1 MELGLSGLA
10 SGFDWRTLVNQ
21 LADVERTPQKRL
33 RTEQSALFNRNNAYG
48 SIKTQLA
55 VLKNRTD
62 NLSSNDVLQARKATV
77 SDSTI
82 LSATASAGASSGTYA
97 FNVTQLATASKTVGT
112 SGIGDNL
119 YPTNN
124 VTSGTLASKGFNPPI
139 SAGTITVDGKQITID
154 PTVDTLDDIFERI
167 DDATDDNI
175 NGSYSASTDKIT
187 LKRLGEGEGEDPLVV
202 GSATDTS
209 NFLSVARLSNNGTN
223 ELVSASSLGSIT
235 PASVLSSANFQTAV
249 SDGGAGAG
257 EFKINGVSI
266 AFNASSDSVQN
277 LMDRINV
284 SAAGVNIS
292 YDRVNDQFSLT
303 NKVTGNLGVALE
315 DVTGNFLAAAGLASG
330 STFTAGNDALYTIN
344 GGSVL
349 SSHSNTLNEETTGI
363 EGLSIAL
370 LKTGTSTISLAS
382 DSSAI
387 KGAIKSFIEDY
398 NRAQSTIDSLTSS
411 STDSVGKV
419 TRSTLAGD
427 SDANEI
433 ASKLRA
439 IAFNQA
445 TGLTG
450 TLNSL
455 AKIGIDTTGTT
466 DQLTLENEAALDDA
480 IANNLSGLKTLFND
494 PDKGIATK
502 LKAYLEKTIG
512 EDGSLIARQDAL
524 TKQSS
529 EIDLQVTDLEKRV
542 QANRLRLID
551 GFVRMETAQQSINQ
565 QLKFLQQRFG
575 GTQ

>member
-21 LADVERTPQKRL
+21 LADVERSPQKRL
-33 RTEQSALFNRNNAYG
+33 RAEQGTLFNRNNAFG
-48 SIKTQLA
+48 SIKTQLS
-55 VLKNRTD
+55 VLKNRTE

-82 LSATASAGASSGTYA
+82 LSATASAGAASGTYA
-97 FNVTQLATASKTVGT
+97 FNVTQLATASKTAGALGVGA
-112 SGIGDNL
+112 NL
-119 YPTNN
+119 YSSTN
-124 VTSGTLASKGFNPPI
+124 VSSGMLASKGFNPPI

-154 PTVDTLDDIFERI
+154 PTVDTLKDVFDRI
-167 DDATDDNI
+167 DTATTSNIKGSYDAT
-175 NGSYSASTDKIT
+175 TDKIT
-187 LKRLGEGEGEDPLVV
+187 LKRLGGGGASLVV

-223 ELVSASSLGSIT
+223 ELVSASSLGSVT
-235 PASVLSSANFQTAV
+235 PANTLSSANFQTAV
-249 SDGGAGAG
+249 SDGGSGTG

-277 LMDRINV
+277 LMDRINA
-284 SAAGVNIS
+284 SAAGVNMS
-292 YDRVNDQFSLT
+292 YDRVNDQFTLT
-303 NKVTGNLGVALE
+303 NKVTGNLGVAVE

-330 STFTAGNDALYTIN
+330 STFIAGNDALYTIN

-349 SSHSNTLNEETTGI
+349 NSHSNTLTEETTGI

-382 DSSAI
+382 DTSAI
-387 KGAIKSFIEDY
+387 KGAIKNFIEDY

-411 STDSVGKV
+411 STDSAGKV

-427 SDANEI
+427 TDANEI

-439 IAFNQA
+439 ISYNQA

-455 AKIGIDTTGTT
+455 AKIGIETTGTT
-466 DQLTLENEAALDDA
+466 DQLKLENEAALDNA
-480 IANNLSGLKTLFND
+480 IANNLSELKTLFND

-512 EDGSLIARQDAL
+512 EDGSLITRQDAL

-529 EIDLQVTDLEKRV
+529 AIDTQVTDLEKRV
-542 QANRLRLID
+542 QSNRQRLID
-551 GFVRMETAQQSINQ
+551 SFVQMETAQQTINQ

>member
-21 LADVERTPQKRL
+21 LADVERSPQKRL
-33 RTEQSALFNRNNAYG
+33 RAEQGTLFNRNNAFG
-48 SIKTQLA
+48 SIKTQLS
-55 VLKNRTD
+55 VLKNRTE

-77 SDSTI
+77 SDSSI
-82 LSATASAGASSGTYA
+82 LSATASAGAASGTYA
-97 FNVTQLATASKTVGT
+97 FNVTQLATASKTAGALGVGA
-112 SGIGDNL
+112 NL
-119 YPTNN
+119 YSSTN
-124 VTSGTLASKGFNPPI
+124 VSSGMLASKGFNPPI

-154 PTVDTLDDIFERI
+154 PTVDTLKDVFDRI
-167 DDATDDNI
+167 DTATTSNIKGSYDAT
-175 NGSYSASTDKIT
+175 TDKIT
-187 LKRLGEGEGEDPLVV
+187 LKRLGGGGASLVV

-209 NFLSVARLSNNGTN
+209 NFLSVARLSNNGTS

-235 PASVLSSANFQTAV
+235 PANVLSSANFQTAV

-277 LMDRINV
+277 LMDRINA
-284 SAAGVNIS
+284 SAAGVNMS
-292 YDRVNDQFSLT
+292 YDRVNDQFTLT
-303 NKVTGNLGVALE
+303 NKVTGNLGVAVE

-330 STFTAGNDALYTIN
+330 STFIAGNDALYTIN

-349 SSHSNTLNEETTGI
+349 NSHSNTLTEETTGI

-382 DSSAI
+382 DTSAI
-387 KGAIKSFIEDY
+387 KGAIKNFIEDY

-411 STDSVGKV
+411 STDSAGKV

-427 SDANEI
+427 TDANEI

-439 IAFNQA
+439 ISYNQA

-455 AKIGIDTTGTT
+455 AKIGIDTTGDS
-466 DQLTLENEAALDDA
+466 DQLTLGDETALDDA
-480 IANNLSGLKTLFND
+480 IANHLSELKTLFND
-494 PDKGIATK
+494 PDKGIATQ
-502 LKAYLEKTIG
+502 LNAYLEKMIG
-512 EDGSLIARQDAL
+512 EDGALITKQDAL

-529 EIDLQVTDLEKRV
+529 AIDTQVTDLEKRV
-542 QANRLRLID
+542 QSNRQRLID
-551 GFVRMETAQQSINQ
+551 SFVQMETAQQTINQ

>member
-21 LADVERTPQKRL
+21 LADVERSPQKRL
-33 RTEQSALFNRNNAYG
+33 RAEQGTLFNRNNAFG
-48 SIKTQLA
+48 SIKTQLS

-82 LSATASAGASSGTYA
+82 LSATASAGTASGTYA
-97 FNVTQLATASKTVGT
+97 FNVTQLATASKTAGALGVGA
-112 SGIGDNL
+112 NL
-119 YPTNN
+119 YSSTN
-124 VTSGTLASKGFNPPI
+124 VSSGTLASKGFNPPI
-139 SAGTITVDGKQITID
+139 SAGTITVDGQQITID
-154 PTVDTLDDIFERI
+154 PTVDTLKDVFDRI
-167 DDATDDNI
+167 DAATTSNIKGSYDAT
-175 NGSYSASTDKIT
+175 TDTIT
-187 LKRLGEGEGEDPLVV
+187 LKRLGGGGASLVV

-223 ELVSASSLGSIT
+223 ELVSASSLGSVT
-235 PASVLSSANFQTAV
+235 PANALSSANFQTTV
-249 SDGGAGAG
+249 SDGGAGTG

-277 LMDRINV
+277 LMDRINA
-284 SAAGVNIS
+284 SAAGVNMS
-292 YDRVNDQFSLT
+292 YDRVNDQFTLT
-303 NKVTGNLGVALE
+303 NKVTGNLGVAVE
-315 DVTGNFLAAAGLASG
+315 DVTGNFLAAAGLVTG
-330 STFTAGNDALYTIN
+330 SSFIAGNDALFTIN

-349 SSHSNTLNEETTGI
+349 NSHSNSLTEETTGI
-363 EGLSIAL
+363 DGLSIAL

-382 DSSAI
+382 DTSAI
-387 KGAIKSFIEDY
+387 KGAIKNFIEDY

-411 STDSVGKV
+411 STDSAGKV

-427 SDANEI
+427 TDANEI

-439 IAFNQA
+439 ISYNQA

-455 AKIGIDTTGTT
+455 AKIGIDTNGDS
-466 DQLTLENEAALDDA
+466 DQLTLNDETALDDA
-480 IANNLSGLKTLFND
+480 IANHLSELKNLFND
-494 PDKGIATK
+494 PDKGIATQ
-502 LKAYLEKTIG
+502 LNAYLEKMIG
-512 EDGSLIARQDAL
+512 DDGAVITKQDAL

-529 EIDLQVTDLEKRV
+529 EIDIQVTDLEKRV
-542 QANRLRLID
+542 QSNRQRLID
-551 GFVRMETAQQSINQ
+551 SFVQMETAQQTINQ

-575 GTQ
+575 TA

>member
-33 RTEQSALFNRNNAYG
+33 RSEQSTLFNRNNAYG

-62 NLSSNDVLQARKATV
+62 NLNSNDVLQARKATV

-82 LSATASAGASSGTYA
+82 LSATASAGAASGTYA

-112 SGIGDNL
+112 SGIGANL
-119 YPTNN
+119 YPSNN
-124 VTSGTLASKGFNPPI
+124 VNSGTLASKGFNPPI

-154 PTVDTLDDIFERI
+154 PTVDTLADVFDRI
-167 DDATDDNI
+167 DAATTSNI
-175 NGSYSASTDKIT
+175 QGTYSASTDTIT
-187 LKRLGEGEGEDPLVV
+187 LKRLGGGGVPLVV

-387 KGAIKSFIEDY
+387 KGAIKNFIEDY

-411 STDSVGKV
+411 STDSAGKV

-427 SDANEI
+427 SDTNEI

-466 DQLTLENEAALDDA
+466 DQLTLKDEAALDNA
-480 IANNLSGLKTLFND
+480 IANNLSELKTLFND

-502 LKAYLEKTIG
+502 LKAYIEKTIG

-542 QANRLRLID
+542 QSNRLRLID
-551 GFVRMETAQQSINQ
+551 SFVRMETAQQSINQ

>member
-21 LADVERTPQKRL
+21 LADVERSPQKRL
-33 RTEQSALFNRNNAYG
+33 RAEQGTLFNRNNAFG
-48 SIKTQLA
+48 SIKTQLS

-82 LSATASAGASSGTYA
+82 LSATASAGTASGTYA
-97 FNVTQLATASKTVGT
+97 FNVTQLATASKTAGALGVGA
-112 SGIGDNL
+112 NL
-119 YPTNN
+119 YSSTN
-124 VTSGTLASKGFNPPI
+124 VSSGTLASKGFNPPI

-154 PTVDTLDDIFERI
+154 PTVDTLKDVFDRI
-167 DDATDDNI
+167 DAATTSNIKGSYDAT
-175 NGSYSASTDKIT
+175 TDTIT
-187 LKRLGEGEGEDPLVV
+187 LKRLGGGGASLVV

-223 ELVSASSLGSIT
+223 ELVSASSLGSVT
-235 PASVLSSANFQTAV
+235 PANALSSANFQTTV
-249 SDGGAGAG
+249 SDGGAGTG

-277 LMDRINV
+277 LMDRINA
-284 SAAGVNIS
+284 SAAGVNMS
-292 YDRVNDQFSLT
+292 YDRINDQFTLT
-303 NKVTGNLGVALE
+303 NKVTGNLGVAVE
-315 DVTGNFLAAAGLASG
+315 DVTGNFLAAAGLVTG
-330 STFTAGNDALYTIN
+330 SSFIAGNDALFTIN

-349 SSHSNTLNEETTGI
+349 NSHSNSLTEETTGI
-363 EGLSIAL
+363 DGVSIAL

-382 DSSAI
+382 DTSAI
-387 KGAIKSFIEDY
+387 KGAIKNFIEDY

-411 STDSVGKV
+411 STDSAGKV

-427 SDANEI
+427 TDANEI

-439 IAFNQA
+439 ISYNQA

-455 AKIGIDTTGTT
+455 AKIGIDTNGDS
-466 DQLTLENEAALDDA
+466 DQLTLNDETALDDA
-480 IANNLSGLKTLFND
+480 IANHLSELKNLFND
-494 PDKGIATK
+494 PDKGIATQ
-502 LKAYLEKTIG
+502 LNAYLEKMIG
-512 EDGSLIARQDAL
+512 DDGAVITKQDAL

-529 EIDLQVTDLEKRV
+529 EIDIQVTDLEKRV
-542 QANRLRLID
+542 QSNRQRLID
-551 GFVRMETAQQSINQ
+551 SFVQMETAQQTINQ

-575 GTQ
+575 TA

>member
-33 RTEQSALFNRNNAYG
+33 RAEQSTLFNRNNAFG

-62 NLSSNDVLQARKATV
+62 SLSSNNVLQARKATV

-82 LSATASAGASSGTYA
+82 LSATASAGAASGTYT
-97 FNVTQLATASKTVGT
+97 FDVTQLATASKTVGT
-112 SGIGDNL
+112 SGIGANL

-154 PTVDTLDDIFERI
+154 PTVDTLDDIFDRI
-167 DDATDDNI
+167 DAATTSNI
-175 NGSYSASTDKIT
+175 QGTYSASTDTIT
-187 LKRLGEGEGEDPLVV
+187 LRRLGGGGAPLVV

-257 EFKINGVSI
+257 AFKINGVSI

-277 LMDRINV
+277 LMDRINA
-284 SAAGVNIS
+284 SAAGVN
-292 YDRVNDQFSLT
+292 QFSLT

-315 DVTGNFLAAAGLASG
+315 DVTGNFLAAAGLTSG
-330 STFTAGNDALYTIN
+330 ATFTAGNDALYTIN

-349 SSHSNTLNEETTGI
+349 NSHSNTLTEETTGI

-466 DQLTLENEAALDDA
+466 DQLTLENEAALDNA

-512 EDGSLIARQDAL
+512 DDGTLIARQDAL

-575 GTQ
+575 GAQ

>member
-21 LADVERTPQKRL
+21 LADVERSPQKRL
-33 RTEQSALFNRNNAYG
+33 RAEQGTLFNRNNAFG
-48 SIKTQLA
+48 SIKTQLS
-55 VLKNRTD
+55 VLKNRTE

-77 SDSTI
+77 SDSSI
-82 LSATASAGASSGTYA
+82 LSATASAGAASGTYA
-97 FNVTQLATASKTVGT
+97 FNVTQLATASKTAGALGVGA
-112 SGIGDNL
+112 NL
-119 YPTNN
+119 YSSTN
-124 VTSGTLASKGFNPPI
+124 VSSGMLASKGFNPPI

-154 PTVDTLDDIFERI
+154 PTVDTLKDVFDRI
-167 DDATDDNI
+167 DTATTSNIKGSYDAT
-175 NGSYSASTDKIT
+175 TDTIT
-187 LKRLGEGEGEDPLVV
+187 LKRLGGGGASLVV

-277 LMDRINV
+277 LMDRINA
-284 SAAGVNIS
+284 SAAGVNMS
-292 YDRVNDQFSLT
+292 YDRVNDQFTLT
-303 NKVTGNLGVALE
+303 NKVTGNLGVAVE

-330 STFTAGNDALYTIN
+330 STFIAGNDALYTIN

-349 SSHSNTLNEETTGI
+349 NSHSNTLTEETTGI

-382 DSSAI
+382 DTSAI
-387 KGAIKSFIEDY
+387 KGAIKNFIEDY

-411 STDSVGKV
+411 STDSAGKV

-427 SDANEI
+427 TDANEI

-439 IAFNQA
+439 ISYNQA

-455 AKIGIDTTGTT
+455 AKIGIETTGTT
-466 DQLTLENEAALDDA
+466 DQLKLENETALDDA
-480 IANNLSGLKTLFND
+480 IANHLSELKTLFND
-494 PDKGIATK
+494 PDKGIATQ
-502 LKAYLEKTIG
+502 LNAYLEKMIG
-512 EDGSLIARQDAL
+512 EDGAVITKQDAL

-529 EIDLQVTDLEKRV
+529 AIDTQVTDLEKRV
-542 QANRLRLID
+542 QSNRQRLID
-551 GFVRMETAQQSINQ
+551 SFVQMETAQQTINQ

>member
-33 RTEQSALFNRNNAYG
+33 RAEQSTLFNRNNAFG

-62 NLSSNDVLQARKATV
+62 SLSSNNVLQARKATV

-82 LSATASAGASSGTYA
+82 LSATASAGAASGTYT
-97 FNVTQLATASKTVGT
+97 FDVTQLATASKTVGT
-112 SGIGDNL
+112 SGIGANL

-124 VTSGTLASKGFNPPI
+124 VNSGTLASKGFNPPI
-139 SAGTITVDGKQITID
+139 SPGTITVDGAQVTID
-154 PTVDTLDDIFERI
+154 PAVDTLQDVFDRI
-167 DDATDDNI
+167 DAAAPGNI
-175 NGSYSASTDKIT
+175 QGSYSATTDTIT
-187 LKRLGEGEGEDPLVV
+187 LRRVGGGGAPLVI

-223 ELVSASSLGSIT
+223 QIDSSSSLGSIT

-257 EFKINGVSI
+257 AFKINGVSI

-277 LMDRINV
+277 LMDRINA

-315 DVTGNFLAAAGLASG
+315 DVTGNFLAAAGLTSG
-330 STFTAGNDALYTIN
+330 ATFTAGNDALYTIN

-349 SSHSNTLNEETTGI
+349 NSHSNTLTEETTGI

-466 DQLTLENEAALDDA
+466 DQLTLEDEAALDNA
-480 IANNLSGLKTLFND
+480 IANHLSELKTLFND

-512 EDGSLIARQDAL
+512 DDGTLIARQDAL

-551 GFVRMETAQQSINQ
+551 GFVQMETAQQSINQ

-575 GTQ
+575 GAQ

>member
-21 LADVERTPQKRL
+21 LADVERSPQKRL
-33 RTEQSALFNRNNAYG
+33 RAEQGTLFNRNNAFG
-48 SIKTQLA
+48 SIKTQLS
-55 VLKNRTD
+55 VLKNRTE

-77 SDSTI
+77 SDSSI
-82 LSATASAGASSGTYA
+82 LSATASAGAASGTYA
-97 FNVTQLATASKTVGT
+97 FNVTQLATASKTAGALGVGA
-112 SGIGDNL
+112 NL
-119 YPTNN
+119 YSSTN
-124 VTSGTLASKGFNPPI
+124 VSSGMLASKGFNPPI

-154 PTVDTLDDIFERI
+154 PTVDTLKDVFDRI
-167 DDATDDNI
+167 DTATTSNIKGSYDAT
-175 NGSYSASTDKIT
+175 TDKIT
-187 LKRLGEGEGEDPLVV
+187 LKRLGGGGASLVV

-223 ELVSASSLGSIT
+223 ELVSASSLGSVT
-235 PASVLSSANFQTAV
+235 PANALSSANFQTAI
-249 SDGGAGAG
+249 SDGGSGTG

-277 LMDRINV
+277 LMDRINA
-284 SAAGVNIS
+284 SAAGVNMS
-292 YDRVNDQFSLT
+292 YDRVNDQFTLT
-303 NKVTGNLGVALE
+303 NKVTGNLGVAVE

-330 STFTAGNDALYTIN
+330 STFIAGNDALYTIN

-349 SSHSNTLNEETTGI
+349 NSHSNTLTEETTGI

-382 DSSAI
+382 DTSAI
-387 KGAIKSFIEDY
+387 KGAIKNFIEDY

-411 STDSVGKV
+411 STDSAGKV

-427 SDANEI
+427 TDANEI

-439 IAFNQA
+439 ISYNQA

-455 AKIGIDTTGTT
+455 AKIGIETTGTT
-466 DQLTLENEAALDDA
+466 DQLKLENEAALDNA
-480 IANNLSGLKTLFND
+480 IANNLSELKTLFND

-512 EDGSLIARQDAL
+512 EDGSLITKQDAL

-529 EIDLQVTDLEKRV
+529 AIDTQVTDLEKRV
-542 QANRLRLID
+542 QSNRQRLID
-551 GFVRMETAQQSINQ
+551 SFVQMETAQQTINQ

>member
-21 LADVERTPQKRL
+21 LADVERSPQKRL
-33 RTEQSALFNRNNAYG
+33 RAEQGTLFNRNNAFG
-48 SIKTQLA
+48 SIKTQLS

-82 LSATASAGASSGTYA
+82 LSATASAGTASGTYA
-97 FNVTQLATASKTVGT
+97 FNVTQLATASKTAGALGVGA
-112 SGIGDNL
+112 NL
-119 YPTNN
+119 YSSTN
-124 VTSGTLASKGFNPPI
+124 VSSGTLASKGFNPPI

-154 PTVDTLDDIFERI
+154 PTVDTLKDVFDRI
-167 DDATDDNI
+167 DAATTSNIKGSYDAT
-175 NGSYSASTDKIT
+175 TDTIT
-187 LKRLGEGEGEDPLVV
+187 LKRLGGGGASLVV

-223 ELVSASSLGSIT
+223 ELVSASSLGSVT
-235 PASVLSSANFQTAV
+235 PANALSSANFQTTV
-249 SDGGAGAG
+249 SDGGAGTG

-277 LMDRINV
+277 LMDRINA
-284 SAAGVNIS
+284 SAAGVNMS
-292 YDRVNDQFSLT
+292 YDRINDQFTLT
-303 NKVTGNLGVALE
+303 NKVTGNLGVAVE
-315 DVTGNFLAAAGLASG
+315 DVTGNFLAAAGLVTG
-330 STFTAGNDALYTIN
+330 SSFIAGNDALFTIN

-349 SSHSNTLNEETTGI
+349 NSHSNSLTEETTGI
-363 EGLSIAL
+363 DGLSIAL
-370 LKTGTSTISLAS
+370 LKTGTSTLSLAS
-382 DSSAI
+382 DTSAI
-387 KGAIKSFIEDY
+387 KGAIKNFIEDY

-411 STDSVGKV
+411 STDSAGKV

-427 SDANEI
+427 TDANEI

-439 IAFNQA
+439 ISYNQS

-455 AKIGIDTTGTT
+455 AKIGIDTNGDS
-466 DQLTLENEAALDDA
+466 DQLTLNDETALDDA
-480 IANNLSGLKTLFND
+480 IANHLSELKNLFND
-494 PDKGIATK
+494 SDKGIATQ
-502 LKAYLEKTIG
+502 LNAYLEKMIG
-512 EDGSLIARQDAL
+512 DDGAVITKQDAL

-529 EIDLQVTDLEKRV
+529 EIDIQVTDLEKRV
-542 QANRLRLID
+542 QSNRQRLID
-551 GFVRMETAQQSINQ
+551 SFVQMETAQQTINQ

-575 GTQ
+575 TA

>member
-21 LADVERTPQKRL
+21 LADVERSPQKRL
-33 RTEQSALFNRNNAYG
+33 RAEQGTLFNRNNAFG
-48 SIKTQLA
+48 SIKTQLS

-82 LSATASAGASSGTYA
+82 LSATASAGAASGTYA
-97 FNVTQLATASKTVGT
+97 FNVTQLATASKTAGALGVGA
-112 SGIGDNL
+112 NL
-119 YPTNN
+119 YSSTN
-124 VTSGTLASKGFNPPI
+124 VSSGTLASKGFNPPI

-154 PTVDTLDDIFERI
+154 PTVDTLKDVFDRI
-167 DDATDDNI
+167 DAATTSNIKGVYDAT
-175 NGSYSASTDKIT
+175 TDTIT
-187 LKRLGEGEGEDPLVV
+187 LKRVGSSDPLVV

-209 NFLSVARLSNNGTN
+209 NFLSVARLSNNGTS
-223 ELVSASSLGSIT
+223 ELTSPSSLGSIT
-235 PASVLSSANFQTAV
+235 PANTLSLANFQTAV

-257 EFKINGVSI
+257 AFKINGVSI

-277 LMDRINV
+277 LIDRINA
-284 SAAGVNIS
+284 SAAGVSMS
-292 YDRVNDQFSLT
+292 YDRVNDQFTLT
-303 NKVTGNLGVALE
+303 NKVTGNLGVAVE
-315 DVTGNFLAAAGLASG
+315 DVTGNFLAAAGLATG
-330 STFTAGNDALYTIN
+330 STFIAGNDALYTIN

-349 SSHSNTLNEETTGI
+349 SSHSNTLTEETTGI

-370 LKTGTSTISLAS
+370 LKTGASTLSLAS

-387 KGAIKSFIEDY
+387 KGAIKNFIEDY

-411 STDSVGKV
+411 STDSAGKV

-427 SDANEI
+427 TDANEI

-439 IAFNQA
+439 ISYNQA

-455 AKIGIDTTGTT
+455 AKIGIDTTGDS
-466 DQLTLENEAALDDA
+466 DQLTLGDETALDDA
-480 IANNLSGLKTLFND
+480 IANHLSELKTLFND
-494 PDKGIATK
+494 PDKGIATQ
-502 LKAYLEKTIG
+502 LNAYLEKMIG
-512 EDGSLIARQDAL
+512 DDGAVITKQDAL

-529 EIDLQVTDLEKRV
+529 EIDIQVTDLEKRV
-542 QANRLRLID
+542 QSNRQRLID
-551 GFVRMETAQQSINQ
+551 SFVQMETAQQTINQ

-575 GTQ
+575 TA

>member
-21 LADVERTPQKRL
+21 LADVERSPQKRL
-33 RTEQSALFNRNNAYG
+33 RAEQGTLFNRNNAFG
-48 SIKTQLA
+48 SIKTQLS

-62 NLSSNDVLQARKATV
+62 NLSSNDVLQARKATT

-82 LSATASAGASSGTYA
+82 LSATASAGTASGTYA
-97 FNVTQLATASKTVGT
+97 FDITQLATASKTAGSLGVGA
-112 SGIGDNL
+112 NL
-119 YPTNN
+119 YPTNV

-154 PTVDTLDDIFERI
+154 PTVDTLKDIFVKI
-167 DDATDDNI
+167 DAATSLTVQGSYDAT
-175 NGSYSASTDKIT
+175 TDKIT
-187 LKRLGEGEGEDPLVV
+187 LKRVGSSDPLVV

-209 NFLSVARLSNNGTN
+209 NFLSVARLSNNGTS
-223 ELVSASSLGSIT
+223 ELTSPSNLGSIT
-235 PASVLSSANFQTAV
+235 PANALSSANFRTAV

-257 EFKINGVSI
+257 AFKINGVSI

-277 LMDRINV
+277 LMDRINA
-284 SAAGVNIS
+284 SAAGVNMS
-292 YDRVNDQFSLT
+292 YDRINDQFTLT
-303 NKVTGNLGVALE
+303 NKVTGNLGVAVE
-315 DVTGNFLAAAGLASG
+315 DVTGNFLAAAGLVTG
-330 STFTAGNDALYTIN
+330 STFIAGNDALFTIN

-349 SSHSNTLNEETTGI
+349 NSHSNTLTEETTGI
-363 EGLSIAL
+363 DGLSIAL
-370 LKTGTSTISLAS
+370 LKTGTSTLSLAS

-387 KGAIKSFIEDY
+387 KGAIKNFIEDY

-411 STDSVGKV
+411 STDSAGKV

-427 SDANEI
+427 TDANEI

-439 IAFNQA
+439 ISYNQS

-455 AKIGIDTTGTT
+455 AKIGIDTNGDS
-466 DQLTLENEAALDDA
+466 DQLTLNDETALDDA
-480 IANNLSGLKTLFND
+480 IANHLSELKTLFND
-494 PDKGIATK
+494 PDKGIATQ
-502 LKAYLEKTIG
+502 LNAYLEKMIG
-512 EDGSLIARQDAL
+512 DDGAVITKQDAL

-529 EIDLQVTDLEKRV
+529 EIDIQVTDLEKRV
-542 QANRLRLID
+542 QSNRQRLID
-551 GFVRMETAQQSINQ
+551 SFVQMETAQQTINQ

-575 GTQ
+575 TA

>member
-21 LADVERTPQKRL
+21 LADVERSPQKRL
-33 RTEQSALFNRNNAYG
+33 RAEQGTLFNRNNAFG
-48 SIKTQLA
+48 SIKTQLS
-55 VLKNRTD
+55 VLKNRTE

-77 SDSTI
+77 SDSSI
-82 LSATASAGASSGTYA
+82 LSATASAGAASGTYA
-97 FNVTQLATASKTVGT
+97 FNVTQLATASKTAGALGVGA
-112 SGIGDNL
+112 NL
-119 YPTNN
+119 YSSTN
-124 VTSGTLASKGFNPPI
+124 VSSGMLASKGFNPPI

-154 PTVDTLDDIFERI
+154 PTVDTLKDVFDRI
-167 DDATDDNI
+167 DTATTSNIKGSYDAT
-175 NGSYSASTDKIT
+175 TDTIT
-187 LKRLGEGEGEDPLVV
+187 LKRLGGGGASLVV

-223 ELVSASSLGSIT
+223 ELVSASSLGSVT
-235 PASVLSSANFQTAV
+235 PANTLSSANFQTAV
-249 SDGGAGAG
+249 SDGGSGTG

-277 LMDRINV
+277 LMDRINA
-284 SAAGVNIS
+284 SAAGVNMS
-292 YDRVNDQFSLT
+292 YDRVNDQFTLT
-303 NKVTGNLGVALE
+303 NKVTGNLGVAVE

-330 STFTAGNDALYTIN
+330 STFIAGNDALYTIN

-349 SSHSNTLNEETTGI
+349 NSHSNTLTEETTGI

-382 DSSAI
+382 DTSAI
-387 KGAIKSFIEDY
+387 KGAIKNFIEDY

-411 STDSVGKV
+411 STDSAGKV

-427 SDANEI
+427 TDANEI

-439 IAFNQA
+439 ISYNQA

-455 AKIGIDTTGTT
+455 AKIGIETTGTT
-466 DQLTLENEAALDDA
+466 DQLKLENEAALDNA
-480 IANNLSGLKTLFND
+480 IANNLSELKTLFND

-512 EDGSLIARQDAL
+512 EDGSLITRQDAL

-529 EIDLQVTDLEKRV
+529 AIDTQVTDLEKRV
-542 QANRLRLID
+542 QSNRQRLID
-551 GFVRMETAQQSINQ
+551 SFVQMETAQQTINQ

>member
-33 RTEQSALFNRNNAYG
+33 RSEQSTLFNRNNAYG

-167 DDATDDNI
+167 DDATTSNI
-175 NGSYSASTDKIT
+175 QGTYSASTDKIT
-187 LKRLGEGEGEDPLVV
+187 LKRLGGGGVPLVV

-277 LMDRINV
+277 LMDRINA

-292 YDRVNDQFSLT
+292 YDRINDQFSLT

-330 STFTAGNDALYTIN
+330 STFSAGNDALYTIN

-387 KGAIKSFIEDY
+387 KGAIRNFIEDY

-411 STDSVGKV
+411 STDSAGKV

-427 SDANEI
+427 SDTNEI

-466 DQLTLENEAALDDA
+466 DQLTLKDEAALDNA
-480 IANNLSGLKTLFND
+480 IANNLSELKTLFND

-542 QANRLRLID
+542 QSNRLRLID
-551 GFVRMETAQQSINQ
+551 SFVKMETAQQSINQ

>member
-21 LADVERTPQKRL
+21 LADVERSPQKRL
-33 RTEQSALFNRNNAYG
+33 RAEQGTLFNRNNAFG
-48 SIKTQLA
+48 SIKTQLS

-62 NLSSNDVLQARKATV
+62 NLSSNDVLQARKATT

-82 LSATASAGASSGTYA
+82 LSATASAGTASGTYA
-97 FNVTQLATASKTVGT
+97 FDITQLATASKTAGSLGVGA
-112 SGIGDNL
+112 NL
-119 YPTNN
+119 YPTNV

-154 PTVDTLDDIFERI
+154 PTVDTLKDIFVKI
-167 DDATDDNI
+167 DAATSLTVQGSYDAT
-175 NGSYSASTDKIT
+175 TDKIT
-187 LKRLGEGEGEDPLVV
+187 LKRVGSSDPLVV

-209 NFLSVARLSNNGTN
+209 NFLSVARLSNNGTS
-223 ELVSASSLGSIT
+223 ELTSPSNLGSIT
-235 PASVLSSANFQTAV
+235 PANALSSANFRTAV

-257 EFKINGVSI
+257 AFKINGVSI

-277 LMDRINV
+277 LMDRINA
-284 SAAGVNIS
+284 SAAGVNMS

-303 NKVTGNLGVALE
+303 NKVTGNLGVAVE
-315 DVTGNFLAAAGLASG
+315 DITGNFLAAAGLATG
-330 STFTAGNDALYTIN
+330 STFIAGNDALFTIN

-349 SSHSNTLNEETTGI
+349 NSHSNTLTEETTGI
-363 EGLSIAL
+363 DGLSIAL
-370 LKTGTSTISLAS
+370 LKTGTSTLSLAS

-387 KGAIKSFIEDY
+387 KGAIKNFIEDY

-411 STDSVGKV
+411 STDSAGKV

-427 SDANEI
+427 TDANEI

-439 IAFNQA
+439 ISYNQA

-455 AKIGIDTTGTT
+455 AKIGIDTNGDS
-466 DQLTLENEAALDDA
+466 DQLTLNDETALDDA
-480 IANNLSGLKTLFND
+480 IANHLSELKTLFND
-494 PDKGIATK
+494 PDKGIATQ
-502 LKAYLEKTIG
+502 LNAYLEKMIG
-512 EDGSLIARQDAL
+512 DDGAVITKQDAL

-529 EIDLQVTDLEKRV
+529 EIDIQVTDLEKRV
-542 QANRLRLID
+542 QSNRQRLID
-551 GFVRMETAQQSINQ
+551 SFVQMETAQQTINQ

-575 GTQ
+575 TA

>member
-21 LADVERTPQKRL
+21 LADVERSPQKRL
-33 RTEQSALFNRNNAYG
+33 RAEQGTLFNRNNAFG
-48 SIKTQLA
+48 SIKTQLS

-77 SDSTI
+77 SDSSI
-82 LSATASAGASSGTYA
+82 LSATASAGAASGTYA
-97 FNVTQLATASKTVGT
+97 FNVTQLATASKTAGALGVGA
-112 SGIGDNL
+112 NL
-119 YPTNN
+119 YSSTN
-124 VTSGTLASKGFNPPI
+124 VSSGMLASKGFNPPI

-154 PTVDTLDDIFERI
+154 PTVDTLKDVFDRI
-167 DDATDDNI
+167 DTATTSNIKGSYDAT
-175 NGSYSASTDKIT
+175 TDKIT
-187 LKRLGEGEGEDPLVV
+187 LKRLGGGGASLVV

-235 PASVLSSANFQTAV
+235 PANVLSSANFQTAV

-277 LMDRINV
+277 LMDRINA
-284 SAAGVNIS
+284 SAAGVNMS
-292 YDRVNDQFSLT
+292 YDRVNDQFTLT
-303 NKVTGNLGVALE
+303 NKVTGNLGVAVE

-330 STFTAGNDALYTIN
+330 STFIAGNDALYTIN

-349 SSHSNTLNEETTGI
+349 NSHSNTLTEETTGI

-382 DSSAI
+382 DTSAI
-387 KGAIKSFIEDY
+387 KGAIKNFIEDY

-411 STDSVGKV
+411 STDSAGKV

-427 SDANEI
+427 TDANEI

-439 IAFNQA
+439 ISYNQA

-455 AKIGIDTTGTT
+455 AKIGIETTGTT
-466 DQLTLENEAALDDA
+466 DQLKLENEAALDNA
-480 IANNLSGLKTLFND
+480 IANNLSELKTLFND

-512 EDGSLIARQDAL
+512 EDGSLITRQDAL

-529 EIDLQVTDLEKRV
+529 AIDTQVTDLEKRV
-542 QANRLRLID
+542 QSNRQRLID
-551 GFVRMETAQQSINQ
+551 SFVQMETAQQTINQ

>member
-21 LADVERTPQKRL
+21 LADVERSPQKRL
-33 RTEQSALFNRNNAYG
+33 RAEQGTLFNRNNAYG
-48 SIKTQLA
+48 SIKTQLS

-62 NLSSNDVLQARKATV
+62 NLSSNDVLQARKATT

-82 LSATASAGASSGTYA
+82 LSATASAGTASGTYA
-97 FNVTQLATASKTVGT
+97 FDITQLATASKTAGSLGVGA
-112 SGIGDNL
+112 NL
-119 YPTNN
+119 YPTNV

-154 PTVDTLDDIFERI
+154 PTVDTLKDIFVKI
-167 DDATDDNI
+167 DAATSLTVQGSYDAT
-175 NGSYSASTDKIT
+175 TDKIT
-187 LKRLGEGEGEDPLVV
+187 LKRVGSSDPLVV

-209 NFLSVARLSNNGTN
+209 NFLSVARLSNNGTS
-223 ELVSASSLGSIT
+223 ELTSPSNLGSIT
-235 PASVLSSANFQTAV
+235 PANALSSANFRTAV

-257 EFKINGVSI
+257 AFKINGVSI

-277 LMDRINV
+277 LMDRINA
-284 SAAGVNIS
+284 SAAGVNMS

-303 NKVTGNLGVALE
+303 NKVTGNLGVAVE
-315 DVTGNFLAAAGLASG
+315 DITGNFLAAAGLATG
-330 STFTAGNDALYTIN
+330 STFIAGNDALFTIN

-349 SSHSNTLNEETTGI
+349 NSHSNTLTEETTGI
-363 EGLSIAL
+363 DGLSIAL
-370 LKTGTSTISLAS
+370 LKTGTSTLSLAS

-387 KGAIKSFIEDY
+387 KGAIKNFIEDY

-411 STDSVGKV
+411 STDSAGKV

-427 SDANEI
+427 TDANEI

-439 IAFNQA
+439 ISYNQS

-455 AKIGIDTTGTT
+455 AKIGIDTNGDS
-466 DQLTLENEAALDDA
+466 DQLTLNDETALDDA
-480 IANNLSGLKTLFND
+480 IANHLSELKTLFND
-494 PDKGIATK
+494 PDKGIATQ
-502 LKAYLEKTIG
+502 LNAYLEKMIG
-512 EDGSLIARQDAL
+512 DDGAVITKQDAL

-529 EIDLQVTDLEKRV
+529 EIDIQVTDLEKRV
-542 QANRLRLID
+542 QSNRQRLID
-551 GFVRMETAQQSINQ
+551 SFVQMETAQQTINQ

-575 GTQ
+575 TA

>member
-21 LADVERTPQKRL
+21 LADVERSPQKRL
-33 RTEQSALFNRNNAYG
+33 RAEQGTLFNRNNAFG
-48 SIKTQLA
+48 SIKTQLS

-62 NLSSNDVLQARKATV
+62 NLSSNDVLQARKATT
-77 SDSTI
+77 SDSTV
-82 LSATASAGASSGTYA
+82 LSATASAGAASGTYA
-97 FNVTQLATASKTVGT
+97 FNVTQLATASKTAGTLGVGA
-112 SGIGDNL
+112 NL
-119 YPTNN
+119 YPTSD

-154 PTVDTLDDIFERI
+154 PTVDTLKDVFDRI
-167 DDATDDNI
+167 DAASSGNIQGSYDAT
-175 NGSYSASTDKIT
+175 TDTIT
-187 LKRLGEGEGEDPLVV
+187 LKRVGSSDPLVV

-209 NFLSVARLSNNGTN
+209 NFLSVARLSNNGTS
-223 ELVSASSLGSIT
+223 ELTSPSNLGSIT
-235 PASVLSSANFQTAV
+235 PANTLSLANFQTAV

-257 EFKINGVSI
+257 AFKINGVSI

-277 LMDRINV
+277 LMDRINA
-284 SAAGVNIS
+284 SAAGVSMS
-292 YDRVNDQFSLT
+292 YDRVNDQFTLT
-303 NKVTGNLGVALE
+303 NKVTGNLGVAVQ
-315 DVTGNFLAAAGLASG
+315 DVTGNFLAAAGLATG
-330 STFTAGNDALYTIN
+330 STFIAGNDALYTIN

-349 SSHSNTLNEETTGI
+349 SSHSNTLTEETTGI

-370 LKTGTSTISLAS
+370 LKTGASTLSLAS

-387 KGAIKSFIEDY
+387 KGAIKNFIEDY

-411 STDSVGKV
+411 STDSAGKV

-427 SDANEI
+427 TDANEI

-439 IAFNQA
+439 ISYNQS

-455 AKIGIDTTGTT
+455 AKIGIDTNGDS
-466 DQLTLENEAALDDA
+466 DQLTLNDETALDDA
-480 IANNLSGLKTLFND
+480 IANHLSELKTLFND
-494 PDKGIATK
+494 PDKGIATQ
-502 LKAYLEKTIG
+502 LNAYLEKMIG
-512 EDGSLIARQDAL
+512 DDGSVITKQDAL

-529 EIDLQVTDLEKRV
+529 EIDIQVTDLEKRV
-542 QANRLRLID
+542 QSNRQRLID
-551 GFVRMETAQQSINQ
+551 GFVQMETAQQTINQ

-575 GTQ
+575 TA

>member
-21 LADVERTPQKRL
+21 LADVERSPQKRL
-33 RTEQSALFNRNNAYG
+33 RAEQGTLFNRNNAFG
-48 SIKTQLA
+48 SIKTQLS

-77 SDSTI
+77 SDSTV
-82 LSATASAGASSGTYA
+82 LSATASAGAASGTYD
-97 FNVTQLATASKTVGT
+97 FDIIQLATASKTAGTLGVGA
-112 SGIGDNL
+112 NL
-119 YPTNN
+119 YPTNV

-154 PTVDTLDDIFERI
+154 PTVDTLKDIFVKI
-167 DDATDDNI
+167 DAATSLAVQGSYDAT
-175 NGSYSASTDKIT
+175 TDRIT
-187 LKRLGEGEGEDPLVV
+187 LKRLGGGGASLVV

-223 ELVSASSLGSIT
+223 ELTSPSSLGSIT
-235 PASVLSSANFQTAV
+235 PANALSLANFQTAV

-257 EFKINGVSI
+257 AFKINGVSI

-277 LMDRINV
+277 LMDRINA
-284 SAAGVNIS
+284 SAAGVNMS
-292 YDRVNDQFSLT
+292 YDRVNDQFTLT
-303 NKVTGNLGVALE
+303 NKVTGNLGVAVE
-315 DVTGNFLAAAGLASG
+315 DITGNFLAAAGLATG
-330 STFTAGNDALYTIN
+330 STFIAGNDALFTIN
-344 GGSVL
+344 GGSEL
-349 SSHSNTLNEETTGI
+349 SSHSNSLTEETTGI
-363 EGLSIAL
+363 DGLSIAL
-370 LKTGTSTISLAS
+370 LKTGTSTLSLAS

-387 KGAIKSFIEDY
+387 KGAIKNFIEDY

-411 STDSVGKV
+411 STDSAGKV
-419 TRSTLAGD
+419 TRSTLTGD

-439 IAFNQA
+439 ISYNQS

-455 AKIGIDTTGTT
+455 AKIGIDSTGDS
-466 DQLTLENEAALDDA
+466 DQLTLGDETALDDA
-480 IANNLSGLKTLFND
+480 IANHLSELKTLFND
-494 PDKGIATK
+494 PDKGIATQ
-502 LKAYLEKTIG
+502 LNAYLEKMIG
-512 EDGSLIARQDAL
+512 DDGAVITKQDAL

-529 EIDLQVTDLEKRV
+529 EIDIQVTDLEKRV
-542 QANRLRLID
+542 QSNRQRLID
-551 GFVRMETAQQSINQ
+551 GFVQMETAQQSINQ

-575 GTQ
+575 A

>member
-21 LADVERTPQKRL
+21 LADVERSPQKRL
-33 RTEQSALFNRNNAYG
+33 RAEQGTLFNRNNAFG
-48 SIKTQLA
+48 SIKTQLS

-62 NLSSNDVLQARKATV
+62 NLSSNDVLQARKATT

-82 LSATASAGASSGTYA
+82 LSATASAGTASGTYA
-97 FNVTQLATASKTVGT
+97 FDITQLATASKTAGSLGVGA
-112 SGIGDNL
+112 NL
-119 YPTNN
+119 YPTNV

-139 SAGTITVDGKQITID
+139 SAGTVTVDGKQITID
-154 PTVDTLDDIFERI
+154 PTVDTLKDIFDRI
-167 DDATDDNI
+167 DAASSGNIKGSYDAT
-175 NGSYSASTDKIT
+175 TDTIT
-187 LKRLGEGEGEDPLVV
+187 LKRVGSSDPLVV

-209 NFLSVARLSNNGTN
+209 NFLSVARLSNNGTS
-223 ELVSASSLGSIT
+223 ELTSPSNLGSIT
-235 PASVLSSANFQTAV
+235 PANALSSANFRTAV

-257 EFKINGVSI
+257 AFKINGVSI

-277 LMDRINV
+277 LMDRINA
-284 SAAGVNIS
+284 SAAGVNMS
-292 YDRVNDQFSLT
+292 YDRVNDQFTLT
-303 NKVTGNLGVALE
+303 NKVTGNLGVAVE
-315 DVTGNFLAAAGLASG
+315 DVTGNFLAAAGLATG
-330 STFTAGNDALYTIN
+330 STFIAGNDALFTIN

-349 SSHSNTLNEETTGI
+349 NSHSNTLTEETTGI
-363 EGLSIAL
+363 DGLSIAL
-370 LKTGTSTISLAS
+370 LKTGTSTLSLAS

-387 KGAIKSFIEDY
+387 KGAIKNFIEDY

-411 STDSVGKV
+411 STDSAGKV

-427 SDANEI
+427 TDANEI

-439 IAFNQA
+439 ISYNQS

-455 AKIGIDTTGTT
+455 AKIGIDTNGDS
-466 DQLTLENEAALDDA
+466 DQLTLNDESALDDA
-480 IANNLSGLKTLFND
+480 IANHLSELKTLFND
-494 PDKGIATK
+494 PDKGIATQ
-502 LKAYLEKTIG
+502 LNAYLEKMIG
-512 EDGSLIARQDAL
+512 DDGALITKQDAL

-529 EIDLQVTDLEKRV
+529 EIDIQVTDLEKRV
-542 QANRLRLID
+542 QSNRQRLID
-551 GFVRMETAQQSINQ
+551 GFVQMETAQQTINQ

>member
-21 LADVERTPQKRL
+21 LADVERSPQKRL
-33 RTEQSALFNRNNAYG
+33 RAEQGTLFNRNNAFG
-48 SIKTQLA
+48 SIKTQLS

-62 NLSSNDVLQARKATV
+62 NLSSNDVLQARKATT

-82 LSATASAGASSGTYA
+82 LSATASAGTASGTYA
-97 FNVTQLATASKTVGT
+97 FDITQLATASKTAGSLGVGA
-112 SGIGDNL
+112 NL
-119 YPTNN
+119 YPTNV

-154 PTVDTLDDIFERI
+154 PTVDTLKDIFVKI
-167 DDATDDNI
+167 DAATSLTVQGSYDAT
-175 NGSYSASTDKIT
+175 TDKIT
-187 LKRLGEGEGEDPLVV
+187 LKRVGSSDPLVV

-209 NFLSVARLSNNGTN
+209 NFLSVARLSNNGTS
-223 ELVSASSLGSIT
+223 ELTSPSNLGSIT
-235 PASVLSSANFQTAV
+235 PANALSSANFRTAV

-257 EFKINGVSI
+257 AFKINGVSI

-277 LMDRINV
+277 LIDRINA
-284 SAAGVNIS
+284 SAAGVSMS
-292 YDRVNDQFSLT
+292 YDRVNDQFTLT
-303 NKVTGNLGVALE
+303 NKVTGNLGVAVE
-315 DVTGNFLAAAGLASG
+315 DITGNFLAAAGLATG
-330 STFTAGNDALYTIN
+330 STFIAGNDALFTIN

-349 SSHSNTLNEETTGI
+349 NSHSNTLTEETTGI
-363 EGLSIAL
+363 DGLSIAL
-370 LKTGTSTISLAS
+370 LKTGTSTLSLAS

-387 KGAIKSFIEDY
+387 KGAIKNFIEDY

-411 STDSVGKV
+411 STDSAGKV

-427 SDANEI
+427 TDANEI

-439 IAFNQA
+439 ISYNQS

-455 AKIGIDTTGTT
+455 AKIGIDTTGDS
-466 DQLTLENEAALDDA
+466 DQLTLNDETALDDA
-480 IANNLSGLKTLFND
+480 IANHLSELKTLFND
-494 PDKGIATK
+494 PDKGIATQ
-502 LKAYLEKTIG
+502 LNAYLEKMIG
-512 EDGSLIARQDAL
+512 DDGAVITKQDAL

-529 EIDLQVTDLEKRV
+529 EIDIQVTDLEKRV
-542 QANRLRLID
+542 QSNRQRLID
-551 GFVRMETAQQSINQ
+551 SFVQMETAQQTINQ

-575 GTQ
+575 TA